1 VNRTACAGRSLDWL
15 LIPGAVLG
23 IVAAVTPWLSFRDN
37 RLAAGQPVGLTDAAG
52 PALSALILLVWIV
65 CCALIFVRPGR
76 RVDAL
81 LGSIGAAMLSL
92 TLVAA
97 GLGASHLVD
106 GAPATARVSLGPG
119 TWLSLAAAYIV
130 LHAARSRLAIRPVLR
145 FVVAAAGPI
154 VILLMGM
161 AGGFDDLSL
170 MREYAN
176 TEQRFLTE
184 IARHILLATSGVII
198 GATIAVP
205 LGILATRSKRVE
217 RPVFAVTSAF
227 ETVPSLALFG
237 LLMAP
242 LTALSYAFPVLRD
255 IGIRGVGAAPAL
267 IALVI
272 YSLLPIVH
280 NTYAGLRQIDPAT
293 LDAARGMGM
302 SRSQVVWRVEFP
314 LAAPVVGA
322 GLRTASVQAIGNT
335 TVAALIGAG
344 GLGHFIFQGL
354 GQAAPDL
361 ILLGTLPVIGL
372 AVIVDV
378 SLAAF
383 IHAITPT
390 GLKLEAE
397 T

>member
-1 VNRTACAGRSLDWL
+1 M
-15 LIPGAVLG
+15 PGAVLG
-23 IVAAVTPWLSFRDN
+23 IVATLIPWLSFRDN
-37 RLAAGQPVGLTDAAG
+37 RLAAGQPVGLIDA
-52 PALSALILLVWIV
+52 PNPVLSALILLVWLV

-81 LGSIGAAMLSL
+81 LAVIGAVMLPV
-92 TLVAA
+92 TLLAA
-97 GLGASHLVD
+97 GVGASHLLD

-119 TWLSLAAAYIV
+119 AWLSLAAAYVV
-130 LHAARSRLAIRPVLR
+130 LHAARSRLTTRPILR
-145 FVVAAAGPI
+145 FVVSAAGPFA
-154 VILLMGM
+154 ILLIGI

-170 MREYAN
+170 MREYAS
-176 TEQRFLTE
+176 TAQRFSTE
-184 IARHILLATSGVII
+184 VARHILLAASSVLI

-217 RPVFAVTSAF
+217 KPVFAITSAF

-242 LTALSYAFPVLRD
+242 LSALSYAFPMLRE

-280 NTYAGLRQIDPAT
+280 NTYAGLRQIDAST
-293 LDAARGMGM
+293 LEAARGMGM
-302 SRSQVVWRVEFP
+302 SRRQVVWRVEFP
-314 LAAPVVGA
+314 LAAPVVGT
-322 GLRTASVQAIGNT
+322 GLRTAAVQAIGNT

-378 SLAAF
+378 SLGAL
-383 IHAITPT
+383 IHAITPA

-397 T
+397 H